1 MATKSMLKSINI
13 KNRSQAKK
21 LVNALEHAQ
30 VNRGKKV
37 IMNRSVVE
45 VKKEDLAKLFKDY
58 KG

>member
-1 MATKSMLKSINI
+1 MLKSINI